1 MPASKQEDL
10 NTLGFGPTSEE
21 MRNNFKHVEDLMKMF
36 TESQQTTDMDP
47 FKLND
52 AYSKWFAEA
61 AKDPE
66 KVMQDSMNFWQKSLL
81 LSQQALAG
89 VFSNNDENKPGPVIT
104 EEKGDR
110 RFKHDD
116 WTEKS
121 AFSLIK
127 QSYLLTSEYMR
138 NSVSDVEGLD
148 DKTAEKVKFFTE
160 RYLDSMSPTNFAA
173 TNPAVIEKVI
183 ETKGANLVHGLKNM
197 LEDLEEGE
205 GQLKIR
211 MTDTSA
217 FTLGENVATTPGKVV
232 FQNKMFQ
239 LIQYSPTTDTVLKRP
254 LLIVP
259 PWINKF
265 YIMDLQPKN
274 SLLKWMVG
282 QGHTVFVVSWINPD
296 ETYKE
301 VSFDDYVTEG
311 VITAVD
317 AVEQAT
323 GESEINAIGYCIGG
337 TLLSTSLAYM
347 KANGDNRVKSA
358 TFFTTMIDF
367 AEPGELGIFID
378 EEQIAGLEKMMEE
391 EGCLKGSKMSGAFNM
406 LRANDLIWSFY
417 VNNYLL
423 GNDPRPFDLLYWNSD
438 STRMTPTMHSWYLR
452 NMYKDNNL
460 VKANKLKIKGTPIDI
475 SSIDIPVCFVSAVED
490 HIAPWLSTYSG
501 AKLFSGKTRFIL
513 GGSGHI
519 AGIINPPEA
528 KKYGYRVTD
537 TLPND
542 PQAWAD
548 KAEVNEGSWWPNWDS
563 WVRPQA
569 SDTVKARV
577 EGKGGLKVIEAAPG
591 TYVKCKIDDPSP
603 VLKHTKLDPS
613 KKPVVKKAEAKKVV
627 ATKVVAKTAPAKKA
641 VAKKVEAKKP
651 EVKKPVEVAKTEVKK
666 PVAKKAEVIKPAV
679 KPAPAKKAEPAAKAK
694 PAVKA
699 APKTVAKAI
708 PAAKKEVVKKAP
720 AKKEAPKAKAKP
732 AVKTAPKSDA
742 KAKSVAKK
750 PTVKKE
756 VPKAKSKPA
765 LKAVPKTED
774 NQAQLNLKA
783 EQPKKQPVKA
793 KPATA
798 AIAKPI
804 SQADAK
810 AKVEA
815 SKVEVKQTASTKA
828 EAAKP
833 AIAVINDDLKRLKV
847 LAHKSLLP

>member
-1 MPASKQEDL
+1 MSDSKQEDI
-10 NTLGFGPTSEE
+10 NALGFGSAAEE
-21 MRNNFKHVEDLMKMF
+21 MRNNFKHVEDLMKVF
-36 TESQQTTDMDP
+36 AEAHEAKDMDP
-47 FKLND
+47 FKLSE
-52 AYSKWFAEA
+52 AYSKWFTEA
-61 AKDPE
+61 VKDPG
-66 KVMQDSMNFWQKSLL
+66 KVMQDSMNFWTKSMQLG
-81 LSQQALAG
+81 QQALTNT
-89 VFSNNDENKPGPVIT
+89 FSENDESKPDPVIT

-121 AFSLIK
+121 AFNLIK

-173 TNPAVIEKVI
+173 TNPAVLEKVI

-239 LIQYSPTTDTVLKRP
+239 LIQYTPSTDTVLKRP

-274 SLLKWMVG
+274 SMLKWMVD

-296 ETYKE
+296 ETYKDVGFE
-301 VSFDDYVTEG
+301 DYVTEG
-311 VITAVD
+311 VVTAVD

-367 AEPGELGIFID
+367 ADPGELGVFID
-378 EEQIAGLEKMMEE
+378 EEQIAGLEKMMQD

-460 VKANKLKIKGTPIDI
+460 CKPNKLSIKGTPIDI
-475 SSIDIPVCFVSAVED
+475 SSIDIPVCFISAVED

-501 AKLFSGKTRFIL
+501 AKLFSGDTRFIL

-537 TLPND
+537 TLLDD

-548 KAEVNEGSWWPNWDS
+548 AAEVNEGSWWPNWDS
-563 WVRPQA
+563 WVRPLA
-569 SDTVKARV
+569 SETVKARV

-591 TYVKCKIDDPSP
+591 TYVKAKMDDPSP
-603 VLKHTKLDPS
+603 VVEYTKLDPA
-613 KKPVVKKAEAKKVV
+613 KKPKPAAAKKAEAKK
-627 ATKVVAKTAPAKKA
+627 T

-651 EVKKPVEVAKTEVKK
+651 AAKK
-666 PVAKKAEVIKPAV
+666 PVAKKAETKKPT
-679 KPAPAKKAEPAAKAK
+679 AKKAEVKTAEVKKAEVKKAEVKSPATKKAAPAAK
-694 PAVKA
+694 
-699 APKTVAKAI
+699 
-708 PAAKKEVVKKAP
+708 PAAKKAKPQESQAQLDLKAETAKKPVTKAAP
-720 AKKEAPKAKAKP
+720 AA
-732 AVKTAPKSDA
+732 KTAPSAKTAKDDLTVISGVGPKVAEMLNSLGLSSYSDIA
-742 KAKSVAKK
+742 AMTPKQILEKMDTLDVKNRRFDTSTWPAQAKDLANKKAK
-750 PTVKKE
+750 
-756 VPKAKSKPA
+756 
-765 LKAVPKTED
+765 
-774 NQAQLNLKA
+774 
-783 EQPKKQPVKA
+783 
-793 KPATA
+793 
-798 AIAKPI
+798 
-804 SQADAK
+804 
-810 AKVEA
+810 
-815 SKVEVKQTASTKA
+815 
-828 EAAKP
+828 
-833 AIAVINDDLKRLKV
+833 
-847 LAHKSLLP
+847 

>member
-1 MPASKQEDL
+1 
-10 NTLGFGPTSEE
+10 
-21 MRNNFKHVEDLMKMF
+21 
-36 TESQQTTDMDP
+36 
-47 FKLND
+47 
-52 AYSKWFAEA
+52 
-61 AKDPE
+61 
-66 KVMQDSMNFWQKSLL
+66 
-81 LSQQALAG
+81 
-89 VFSNNDENKPGPVIT
+89 
-104 EEKGDR
+104 
-110 RFKHDD
+110 
-116 WTEKS
+116 
-121 AFSLIK
+121 
-127 QSYLLTSEYMR
+127 
-138 NSVSDVEGLD
+138 
-148 DKTAEKVKFFTE
+148 
-160 RYLDSMSPTNFAA
+160 MSPTNFAA

-183 ETKGANLVHGLKNM
+183 ETKGANLVHGFKNM

-274 SLLKWMVG
+274 SMLKWMTD

-301 VSFDDYVTEG
+301 IGFEDYVTEG

-337 TLLSTSLAYM
+337 TLLSTTLAYM
-347 KANGDNRVKSA
+347 KAKGDNRVKSA

-367 AEPGELGIFID
+367 ADPGELAVFID
-378 EEQIAGLEKMMEE
+378 DAQIENLEKVMEE
-391 EGCLKGSKMSGAFNM
+391 EGCLKGSQMSGAFNM

-438 STRMTPTMHSWYLR
+438 STRMTPKMHSWYLR
-452 NMYKDNNL
+452 NMYNE
-460 VKANKLKIKGTPIDI
+460 NKLCKPNGVSINGTPIDI
-475 SSIDIPVCFVSAVED
+475 SSIDIPVCFISAVED
-490 HIAPWLSTYSG
+490 HIAPWLSTYAG

-528 KKYGYRVTD
+528 NKYGYRVTD
-537 TLPND
+537 TLPKN

-563 WVRPQA
+563 WIRPLA

-577 EGKGGLKVIEAAPG
+577 AGKGGLKAIEAAPG

-603 VLKHTKLDPS
+603 VVNATKLDAS
-613 KKPVVKKAEAKKVV
+613 KKPAA
-627 ATKVVAKTAPAKKA
+627 
-641 VAKKVEAKKP
+641 AKKVEAKKA
-651 EVKKPVEVAKTEVKK
+651 EVKKSAVKKAVAKKAAPKAKAKAKPTIKAVPKTAAKAKPAAKVASKTVAKAKPTAKKEAVKK
-666 PVAKKAEVIKPAV
+666 VAPKTAAKPKAKAVPKTIAKATKAEPVAKKAEVK
-679 KPAPAKKAEPAAKAK
+679 KPAPAAKAKPVVKTTAKKEAVKKAPAPKAKAK

-699 APKTVAKAI
+699 APKTVAKAK
-708 PAAKKEVVKKAP
+708 PVT
-720 AKKEAPKAKAKP
+720 KKEAPKKVAPTKVATKAKAKP
-732 AVKTAPKSDA
+732 VTKAQDKQTQLDLSTAKTTA
-742 KAKSVAKK
+742 KVTEKAKK
-750 PTVKKE
+750 PVT
-756 VPKAKSKPA
+756 
-765 LKAVPKTED
+765 
-774 NQAQLNLKA
+774 
-783 EQPKKQPVKA
+783 A
-793 KPATA
+793 KPKVAP
-798 AIAKPI
+798 IAKPI
-804 SQADAK
+804 SSADAAAKLEETK
-810 AKVEA
+810 AKVSKA
-815 SKVEVKQTASTKA
+815 SEKTVT
-828 EAAKP
+828 AKP
-833 AIAVINDDLKRLKV
+833 ASTAKANDLQLVEGIGPKIAETLSKSGVTTFVQLAKMDRKAIKAILDTVPTLRSKEPKTWPQQAQLAADGKWDELKV
-847 LAHKSLLP
+847 LQDKLMGGL

>member
-1 MPASKQEDL
+1 MSDSKQEDL
-10 NTLGFGPTSEE
+10 NALGFGSAAEE
-21 MRNNFKHVEDLMKMF
+21 MRNNFKHVEDLMKVF
-36 TESQQTTDMDP
+36 SEAHQTKDMDP
-47 FKLND
+47 FKLNE
-52 AYSKWFAEA
+52 AYSKWFTEA
-61 AKDPE
+61 AKNPG
-66 KVMQDSMNFWQKSLL
+66 KVMQDSMNFWTKSMQ
-81 LSQQALAG
+81 LSQQALTGA
-89 VFSNNDENKPGPVIT
+89 FTENDETKADSVIT

-121 AFSLIK
+121 AFNLIK

-138 NSVSDVEGLD
+138 NSVTDVDGLD
-148 DKTAEKVKFFTE
+148 DQTSEKVKFFTE

-173 TNPAVIEKVI
+173 TNPAVLEKVI

-239 LIQYSPTTDTVLKRP
+239 LIQYTPSTDTVLKRP

-274 SLLKWMVG
+274 SLLKWLVG

-296 ETYKE
+296 ETYKDIG
-301 VSFDDYVTEG
+301 FDDYVTEG
-311 VITAVD
+311 IVTAVD

-367 AEPGELGIFID
+367 ADPGELGVFID

-452 NMYKDNNL
+452 NMYQDNKL
-460 VKANKLKIKGTPIDI
+460 CKANALSVKGTPIDI

-501 AKLFSGKTRFIL
+501 AKLFSGDTRFIL

-519 AGIINPPEA
+519 AGIINPPDA

-537 TLPND
+537 TLSDD
-542 PQAWAD
+542 PHAWAD

-563 WVRPQA
+563 WVRPLA
-569 SDTVKARV
+569 SDTVKARI

-603 VLKHTKLDPS
+603 VVEYTKLNPAKKPAAATKAEV
-613 KKPVVKKAEAKKVV
+613 KKPVAKKAVVKKPVAKLAEVKEAEVKKPVAKIAEAKKPE
-627 ATKVVAKTAPAKKA
+627 AKKPVAKI
-641 VAKKVEAKKP
+641 VEAKKP
-651 EVKKPVEVAKTEVKK
+651 EVKKPVAKIAEVKK
-666 PVAKKAEVIKPAV
+666 PAAKKATPAV
-679 KPAPAKKAEPAAKAK
+679 KAEPAIKAK
-694 PAVKA
+694 PAV
-699 APKTVAKAI
+699 
-708 PAAKKEVVKKAP
+708 
-720 AKKEAPKAKAKP
+720 
-732 AVKTAPKSDA
+732 VKT
-742 KAKSVAKK
+742 K
-750 PTVKKE
+750 PQ
-756 VPKAKSKPA
+756 A
-765 LKAVPKTED
+765 

-783 EQPKKQPVKA
+783 EQTTKA
-793 KPATA
+793 TPAAASKVTAIKAAPATA
-798 AIAKPI
+798 
-804 SQADAK
+804 
-810 AKVEA
+810 
-815 SKVEVKQTASTKA
+815 SKVTAIKA
-828 EAAKP
+828 ASAAKP
-833 AIAVINDDLKRLKV
+833 AKDDLTVITGIGPKV
-847 LAHKSLLP
+847 AEMLNSLGINGYADIATMSPKQILDKMDNLDVRNRRFDTSSWPTQAKELLTKK